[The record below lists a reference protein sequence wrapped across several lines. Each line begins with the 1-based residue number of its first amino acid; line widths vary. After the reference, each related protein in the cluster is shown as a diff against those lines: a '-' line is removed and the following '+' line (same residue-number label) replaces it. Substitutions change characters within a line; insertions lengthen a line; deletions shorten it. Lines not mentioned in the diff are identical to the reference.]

1 MNNLQ
6 IFNNQQ
12 FGQIRVVDVNT
23 TPYFVGRD
31 VAFALGY
38 AKPEN
43 AISQHVDKEDTL
55 KRGIPDNQGFIQT
68 TTLINESG
76 VYSLVFGSKL
86 PSAKQFKRWVTSEV
100 LPSVRK
106 HGAYLTDQKVEEV
119 LTDPD
124 TLIKLATQ
132 LKAERAEKERLK
144 EQHRLAEE
152 QIKLSQPKVEYYN
165 TVLQSDSLIATNVI
179 ADQLGL
185 SAKRLNEILQQRQLI
200 YRQNDTFV
208 LYAKYR
214 GLGYEGYRTHT
225 YISNSTGQQHTKQ
238 HLYWTE
244 RGREFILGLLKNEPS
259 KNA

>member
-1 MNNLQ
+1 MNTLQ

-23 TPYFVGRD
+23 IPYFVGRD

-55 KRGIPDNQGFIQT
+55 KQGIPDNQGFIQT

-185 SAKRLNEILQQRQLI
+185 SAKRLNEILQQRQVI

-225 YISNSTGQQHTKQ
+225 YISNSTGKQHTKQ

-244 RGREFILGLLKNEPS
+244 KGREFIHGFLNGKQS
-259 KNA
+259 KIV

>member
-1 MNNLQ
+1 MNTLQ

-23 TPYFVGRD
+23 IPYFVGRD

-55 KRGIPDNQGFIQT
+55 KQGIPDNQGFIQT

-185 SAKRLNEILQQRQLI
+185 SAKRLNEILQQRQVI

-214 GLGYEGYRTHT
+214 GLGYEGDRTHT
-225 YISNSTGQQHTKQ
+225 YISNSTGKQHTKQ

-244 RGREFILGLLKNEPS
+244 KGREFIHGFLNGKQS
-259 KNA
+259 KIV

>member
-12 FGQIRVVDVNT
+12 FGLIRVVDVNT
-23 TPYFVGRD
+23 IPYFVGRD

-55 KRGIPDNQGFIQT
+55 KQGIPDNQGFIQT

-185 SAKRLNEILQQRQLI
+185 SAKRLNEILQQRQVI

-225 YISNSTGQQHTKQ
+225 YISNSTGKQHTKQ

-244 RGREFILGLLKNEPS
+244 KGREFIHGFLNGKQS
-259 KNA
+259 KIV

>member
-23 TPYFVGRD
+23 VPYFVGRD

-55 KRGIPDNQGFIQT
+55 KQGIPDNQGFIQT

-132 LKAERAEKERLK
+132 LKAERAETERLK

-185 SAKRLNEILQQRQLI
+185 SAKRLNEILQQRQVI

-244 RGREFILGLLKNEPS
+244 KGREFIHGFLNGKQS
-259 KNA
+259 KIV

>member
-23 TPYFVGRD
+23 IPYFVGRD

-55 KRGIPDNQGFIQT
+55 KQGIPDNQGFIQT

-185 SAKRLNEILQQRQLI
+185 SAKRLNEILQQRQVI

-225 YISNSTGQQHTKQ
+225 YISNSTGKQHTKQ

-244 RGREFILGLLKNEPS
+244 KGREFIHEFLNGKQS
-259 KNA
+259 KIV

>member
-23 TPYFVGRD
+23 IPYFVGRD

-55 KRGIPDNQGFIQT
+55 KQGIPDNQGFIQT

-185 SAKRLNEILQQRQLI
+185 SAKRLNEILQQRQVI

-225 YISNSTGQQHTKQ
+225 YISNSTGKQHTKQ

-244 RGREFILGLLKNEPS
+244 KGREFIHGFLNGKQS
-259 KNA
+259 KIV

>member
-1 MNNLQ
+1 MNTLQ

-23 TPYFVGRD
+23 IPYFVGRD

-55 KRGIPDNQGFIQT
+55 KQGIPDNQGFIQT

-100 LPSVRK
+100 LHSVRK

-185 SAKRLNEILQQRQLI
+185 SAKRLNEILQQRQVI

-214 GLGYEGYRTHT
+214 GLGYEGYRTHP
-225 YISNSTGQQHTKQ
+225 ISVTLRASSTPSSI
-238 HLYWTE
+238 
-244 RGREFILGLLKNEPS
+244 FIGLKKVES
-259 KNA
+259 SYMDF

>member
-23 TPYFVGRD
+23 TPYFVGYD
-31 VAFALGY
+31 VALALGY
-38 AKPEN
+38 AKPRN
-43 AISQHVDKEDTL
+43 AIMQHVDSEDAL
-55 KRGIPDNQGFIQT
+55 KQGVSDNQGIVHEM
-68 TTLINESG
+68 TLINESG

-214 GLGYEGYRTHT
+214 GLGYEGYRTHL
-225 YISNSTGQQHTKQ
+225 YQQ
-238 HLYWTE
+238 LYGPAAHQAAPLLDRE
-244 RGREFILGLLKNEPS
+244 RQRVYTRTFEE
-259 KNA
+259 

>member
-23 TPYFVGRD
+23 IPYFVGRD

-55 KRGIPDNQGFIQT
+55 KQGIPDNQGFIQT

-185 SAKRLNEILQQRQLI
+185 SAKRLNEILQQRQVI

-244 RGREFILGLLKNEPS
+244 KGREFIHGFLNGKQS
-259 KNA
+259 KIV

>member
-23 TPYFVGRD
+23 IPYFVGYD
-31 VAFALGY
+31 VALTLGY
-38 AKPEN
+38 AKPRN
-43 AISQHVDKEDTL
+43 AIMQHVDSEDAL
-55 KRGIPDNQGFIQT
+55 KQGVSDNQGIVHEM
-68 TTLINESG
+68 TLINESG

-106 HGAYLTDQKVEEV
+106 YGAYLTDQKVEEV

-185 SAKRLNEILQQRQLI
+185 SAKRLNEILQQRQVI

-244 RGREFILGLLKNEPS
+244 KGREFIHGFLSDKQS
-259 KNA
+259 KIV

>member
-1 MNNLQ
+1 MNTLQ

-23 TPYFVGRD
+23 IPYFVGRD

-55 KRGIPDNQGFIQT
+55 KQGIPDNQGFIQT

-185 SAKRLNEILQQRQLI
+185 SAKRLNEILQQRQVI

-225 YISNSTGQQHTKQ
+225 YISNSTGKQHTKQ

-244 RGREFILGLLKNEPS
+244 KGREFIHEFLNGKQS
-259 KNA
+259 KIV

>member
-23 TPYFVGRD
+23 IPYFVGRD

-55 KRGIPDNQGFIQT
+55 KQGIPDNQGFIQT

-106 HGAYLTDQKVEEV
+106 HGGYLTDQKVEEV

-132 LKAERAEKERLK
+132 LKAERAETERLK

-185 SAKRLNEILQQRQLI
+185 SAKRLNEILQQRQVI

-225 YISNSTGQQHTKQ
+225 YISNSTGKQHTKQ

-244 RGREFILGLLKNEPS
+244 KGREFIHGFLNGKQS
-259 KNA
+259 KIV

>member
-1 MNNLQ
+1 MNTLQ

-23 TPYFVGRD
+23 IPYFVGRD

-55 KRGIPDNQGFIQT
+55 KQGIPDNQGFIQT

-106 HGAYLTDQKVEEV
+106 HGGYLTDQKVEEV

-185 SAKRLNEILQQRQLI
+185 SAKRLNEILQQRQVI

-244 RGREFILGLLKNEPS
+244 KGREFIHGFLNGKQS
-259 KNA
+259 KIV

>member
-1 MNNLQ
+1 MNTLQ

-23 TPYFVGRD
+23 IPYFVGRD

-55 KRGIPDNQGFIQT
+55 KQGIPDNQGFIQT

-185 SAKRLNEILQQRQLI
+185 SAKRLNEILQQRQVI
-200 YRQNDTFV
+200 YSQNDTFV

-244 RGREFILGLLKNEPS
+244 KGREFIHGFLSDKQS
-259 KNA
+259 KIV

>member
-12 FGQIRVVDVNT
+12 FGQIRVVDVNMI
-23 TPYFVGRD
+23 PYFVGRD
-31 VAFALGY
+31 VAAALGY
-38 AKPEN
+38 QRPN
-43 AISQHVDKEDTL
+43 DAILQHVDSEDTV
-55 KRGIPDNQGFIQT
+55 KRRISDNQGIPHDYL
-68 TTLINESG
+68 LINESG

-106 HGAYLTDQKVEEV
+106 YGAYLTDQKVEEV

-185 SAKRLNEILQQRQLI
+185 SAKRLNEILQQRQVI

-244 RGREFILGLLKNEPS
+244 KGREFIHGFLNGKQS
-259 KNA
+259 KIV

>member
-23 TPYFVGRD
+23 IPYFVGRD

-55 KRGIPDNQGFIQT
+55 KQGIPDNQGFIQT

-185 SAKRLNEILQQRQLI
+185 SAKRLNEILQQRQVI

-225 YISNSTGQQHTKQ
+225 YICNSTGKQHTKQ

-244 RGREFILGLLKNEPS
+244 KGREFIHGFLNGKQS
-259 KNA
+259 KIV